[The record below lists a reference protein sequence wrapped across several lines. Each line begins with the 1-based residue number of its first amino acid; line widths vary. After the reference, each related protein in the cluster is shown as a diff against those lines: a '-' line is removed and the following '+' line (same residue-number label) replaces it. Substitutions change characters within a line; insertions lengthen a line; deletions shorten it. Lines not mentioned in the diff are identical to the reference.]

1 MILKKWQDLPNYM
14 KNEEVKQYY
23 DILEKTGIS
32 HDQYKL
38 IQNKLERLGLIE
50 TKGQSQYDEMF
61 ENVKN
66 IGEYL
71 VKLEKNNKAKLKFK
85 KPSGGSTKSYKL
97 TGLGW
102 DFLDFFMDDNKS

>member
-1 MILKKWQDLPNYM
+1 
-14 KNEEVKQYY
+14 
-23 DILEKTGIS
+23 
-32 HDQYKL
+32 
-38 IQNKLERLGLIE
+38 
-50 TKGQSQYDEMF
+50 MF

-85 KPSGGSTKSYKL
+85 KLSGGSTKSYKL